1 MSNKKTLKRN
11 KNSKKGKSR
20 KGGFLDWFKKK
31 NEDGNE
37 YATMDAKTLHELYQ
51 KDCKKHFGFIKNMSS
66 KCRKINKEFQK
77 KINEEKNMGP
87 SDQEISEQIEKGK
100 QDVKKMIEEQKKQDD
115 LNNERMNKRKDLSIA
130 FAKDEENRRLYPN
143 LYENTKITLPKDEY
157 VPVNQKELEERP
169 TVIVTKPQ
177 KNNYT
182 PVNLYETDSETD
194 DEDDELPPVNMV
206 ERDPYAPY
214 SSDDDDP
221 DLDDYRTHQILTGN
235 KPAYGYGG
243 KKRRT
248 KKHFR
253 KRSIGKR
260 SIGKRSIGKRSIGK
274 RSIRNQKRRKS
285 RKH

>member
-1 MSNKKTLKRN
+1 MSNKKTLKMTK
-11 KNSKKGKSR
+11 KNSKRGKSR
-20 KGGFLDWFKKK
+20 KGGFMDWFKKK

-66 KCRKINKEFQK
+66 KCRKINEEFQK
-77 KINEEKNMGP
+77 KINEEKNIGP
-87 SDQEISEQIEKGK
+87 SDQEMYEQNEKSK
-100 QDVKKMIEEQKKQDD
+100 EDVKKMIEEQKKQDD
-115 LNNERMNKRKDLSIA
+115 LNIERMNKRKDFSIA

-143 LYENTKITLPKDEY
+143 RYENTKITLPKDES
-157 VPVNQKELEERP
+157 VEVNQKELEERP

-177 KNNYT
+177 INNYT

-194 DEDDELPPVNMV
+194 DEDDELPPVNLV
-206 ERDPYAPY
+206 KRDPYRPY
-214 SSDDDDP
+214 SSDEDDDEKISGI
-221 DLDDYRTHQILTGN
+221 DYRTQQVLTGN

-260 SIGKRSIGKRSIGK
+260 SIGKRSIGKRSI
-274 RSIRNQKRRKS
+274 RNQKRRKS

>member
-1 MSNKKTLKRN
+1 MSNKKTLKMTK
-11 KNSKKGKSR
+11 KNSKRGKSR
-20 KGGFLDWFKKK
+20 KGGFMDWFKKK

-66 KCRKINKEFQK
+66 KCRKINEEFQK
-77 KINEEKNMGP
+77 KINEEKNIGP
-87 SDQEISEQIEKGK
+87 SDQEMYEQKEKSK
-100 QDVKKMIEEQKKQDD
+100 EDVKKMIEEQKKQDD
-115 LNNERMNKRKDLSIA
+115 LNIERMNKRKDFSIA

-143 LYENTKITLPKDEY
+143 RYENTKITLPKDES
-157 VPVNQKELEERP
+157 VEVNQKELEERP

-177 KNNYT
+177 INNYT

-194 DEDDELPPVNMV
+194 DEDDELPPVNLV
-206 ERDPYAPY
+206 KRDPYRPY
-214 SSDDDDP
+214 SSDEDDDEKISGI
-221 DLDDYRTHQILTGN
+221 DYRTQQVLTGN

-260 SIGKRSIGKRSIGK
+260 SIGKRSIGKRSI
-274 RSIRNQKRRKS
+274 RNQKRRKS

>member
-1 MSNKKTLKRN
+1 MSNKKTLKMT
-11 KNSKKGKSR
+11 KKTRGKSR
-20 KGGFLDWFKKK
+20 KGGFFSWFKKK

-51 KDCKKHFGFIKNMSS
+51 KDCKKHFGFIKNVSS
-66 KCRKINKEFQK
+66 KCRKIEKEFQK

-87 SDQEISEQIEKGK
+87 SDEEMYEQNEKGK
-100 QDVKKMIEEQKKQDD
+100 EDVKKMIEEQKKQDD
-115 LNNERMNKRKDLSIA
+115 LNIERMNKRTDFSIA
-130 FAKDEENRRLYPN
+130 FAKDQENRRLYPN
-143 LYENTKITLPKDEY
+143 RYENTKITLPKDES
-157 VPVNQKELEERP
+157 VEVNQKELEERP

-177 KNNYT
+177 INNYT

-194 DEDDELPPVNMV
+194 SEDDELPPVNLV
-206 ERDPYAPY
+206 KRDPYRPY
-214 SSDDDDP
+214 SSDEDDDEKISGI
-221 DLDDYRTHQILTGN
+221 DYRTQQVLTGN
-235 KPAYGYGG
+235 KPGYGYGG

-260 SIGKRSIGKRSIGK
+260 SI
-274 RSIRNQKRRKS
+274 RNQKRRKS

>member
-1 MSNKKTLKRN
+1 MSNKKTLKMT
-11 KNSKKGKSR
+11 KKTRGKSR
-20 KGGFLDWFKKK
+20 KGGFFSWFKKK

-51 KDCKKHFGFIKNMSS
+51 KDCKKHFGFIKNVSS
-66 KCRKINKEFQK
+66 KCRKIEKEFQK

-87 SDQEISEQIEKGK
+87 SDEEMYEQNEKSK
-100 QDVKKMIEEQKKQDD
+100 EDVKKMIEEQKKQDD
-115 LNNERMNKRKDLSIA
+115 LNIERMNKRTDFSIA
-130 FAKDEENRRLYPN
+130 FAKDQENRRLYPN
-143 LYENTKITLPKDEY
+143 RYENTKITLPKDES
-157 VPVNQKELEERP
+157 VEVNQKELEERP
-169 TVIVTKPQ
+169 TVNVTKPQ
-177 KNNYT
+177 INNYT

-206 ERDPYAPY
+206 ERNPFPPY
-214 SSDDDDP
+214 SSEDVDDP
-221 DLDDYRTHQILTGN
+221 DLDDYRKSQVLNGN

-260 SIGKRSIGKRSIGK
+260 SIG
-274 RSIRNQKRRKS
+274 NQKRRKS

>member
-1 MSNKKTLKRN
+1 MSNKKTLKMTK
-11 KNSKKGKSR
+11 KNSKRGKSR
-20 KGGFLDWFKKK
+20 KGGFMDWFKKK

-66 KCRKINKEFQK
+66 KCRKINEEFQK
-77 KINEEKNMGP
+77 KINEEKNIGP
-87 SDQEISEQIEKGK
+87 SDQEMYEQKEKSK
-100 QDVKKMIEEQKKQDD
+100 EDVKKMIEEQKKQDD
-115 LNNERMNKRKDLSIA
+115 LNIERMNKRKDFSIA

-143 LYENTKITLPKDEY
+143 RYENTKITLPKDES
-157 VPVNQKELEERP
+157 VEVNQKELEERP

-177 KNNYT
+177 INNYT

-194 DEDDELPPVNMV
+194 DEDDELPPVNLV
-206 ERDPYAPY
+206 KRDPYRPY
-214 SSDDDDP
+214 SSDEDDDEKISGI
-221 DLDDYRTHQILTGN
+221 DYRTQQVLTGN

-260 SIGKRSIGKRSIGK
+260 SIGKRSI
-274 RSIRNQKRRKS
+274 RNQKRRKS